1 MLGANGAGKST
12 LMNLLTDNV
21 KRDSGEILYDG
32 KEIAKMAWINGLE
45 RKRFNEE
52 QKRLAEQYRAA
63 GMTEEQIEQM
73 YQFDLVEFNSRR
85 RFSEHTQQ
93 FSENAFEESDDDKSP
108 LLEKYLAQLSTS
120 LDFSFASD
128 RYGWVEEIE
137 KPELIKGIKALSKED
152 LELITL

>member
-1 MLGANGAGKST
+1 MTIRFDT
-12 LMNLLTDNV
+12 LVRQSATCA
-21 KRDSGEILYDG
+21 YPP
-32 KEIAKMAWINGLE
+32 AQ
-45 RKRFNEE
+45 E

-120 LDFSFASD
+120 LDFSFAGD
-128 RYGWVEEIE
+128 RYGGSR
-137 KPELIKGIKALSKED
+137 KLKSQNLSKE
-152 LELITL
+152 

>member
-1 MLGANGAGKST
+1 
-12 LMNLLTDNV
+12 
-21 KRDSGEILYDG
+21 
-32 KEIAKMAWINGLE
+32 MAWINGLE

-108 LLEKYLAQLSTS
+108 LLEKISRT
-120 LDFSFASD
+120 
-128 RYGWVEEIE
+128 
-137 KPELIKGIKALSKED
+137 ALHQS
-152 LELITL
+152 

>member
-1 MLGANGAGKST
+1 
-12 LMNLLTDNV
+12 
-21 KRDSGEILYDG
+21 
-32 KEIAKMAWINGLE
+32 MAWINGLE

-120 LDFSFASD
+120 LDFSFAGD
-128 RYGWVEEIE
+128 RYGRSAGSSTRNKRNRKVCR
-137 KPELIKGIKALSKED
+137 
-152 LELITL
+152 